1 MDLKDK
7 ILEVIKGQKLASV
20 ATIAEES
27 DQIFPAVRYMRA
39 TGSEDLTLSAFTKID
54 TKKVSQIEKNPNV
67 ALMIASEGDPTRPYV
82 AIRATAEVHKD
93 PEMKRRLWGPHLEK
107 FIKNPE
113 DPMYVAIRFIP
124 SRIEYYSKGKMEVL
138 QLSLAK

>member
-82 AIRATAEVHKD
+82 AIRATAEVHK
-93 PEMKRRLWGPHLEK
+93 KSRGPHVCSHS
-107 FIKNPE
+107 FHSIE
-113 DPMYVAIRFIP
+113 DR
-124 SRIEYYSKGKMEVL
+124 VL
-138 QLSLAK
+138 QQRQDGSPATQPGEMRAWPL